1 MMKKADMYW
10 RKTFR
15 LTLFLLFV
23 WVIVTF
29 GLTWFARDLNDYVF
43 LGFPLGFYTAAQGAL
58 LIYLAIIWY
67 YNQKMRQLDAEYDI
81 EQE

>member
-1 MMKKADMYW
+1 MTTKGDMYW

-15 LTLFLLFV
+15 LTLLLLVV
-23 WVIVTF
+23 WMVVTF
-29 GLTWFARDLNDYVF
+29 GLTWFARDLNGYVF
-43 LGFPLGFYTAAQGAL
+43 LGFPLGFYMAAQGAL

-67 YNQKMRQLDAEYDI
+67 YNRKMRQLDAEYDI

>member
-1 MMKKADMYW
+1 MTTKGDIYW

-15 LTLFLLFV
+15 LTLQLLFV
-23 WVIVTF
+23 WLVVTF
-29 GLTWFARDLNDYVF
+29 GLTWFARELNEYSF
-43 LGFPLGFYTAAQGAL
+43 LDFPLGFYLEAQGVL

-67 YNQKMRQLDAEYDI
+67 YNRRMRQLDAEYDI

>member
-1 MMKKADMYW
+1 MTKGDAYW

-15 LTLFLLFV
+15 LTLFLLLV

-29 GLTWFARDLNDYVF
+29 GLTWFARDLNGYSF
-43 LGFPLGFYTAAQGAL
+43 LGFPLGFYMQAQGTL

-67 YNQKMRQLDAEYDI
+67 YNRKMRQLDAEYDI